1 MSELNSER
9 LIGLVNNASG
19 MDKLL
24 AVMQALRDPNGGCPW
39 DIEQTYQTIL
49 PFTIEEVYEVAESIE
64 DQDFDALRDEL
75 GDLLFQVVFYAQIAR
90 EEGRFDFYQVV
101 EGICD
106 KLVRRHPHVFAE
118 TEFKNEAEL
127 KAAWEAQKHKER
139 IGKDESKS
147 SVLDDIPKALPEL
160 KRAQKIQKRVAKVGF
175 DWENPDQVWEK
186 VEEEIDETKSAF
198 LSGDQNHL
206 EEEVGDLLFAVVNLS
221 RHYGIDADIALRKAN
236 HKFER
241 RFRVVEQNAD
251 SPLAEY
257 SLDELEALWQQAKIQ
272 SDEPKASD

>member
-1 MSELNSER
+1 MSESNSER
-9 LIGLVNNASG
+9 LIGLVNSAGG

-64 DQDFDALRDEL
+64 REDFDALKDEL

-101 EGICD
+101 ESICD

-118 TEFKNEAEL
+118 SEFKNEEEL
-127 KAAWEAQKHKER
+127 KSAWEAQKHRER
-139 IGKDESKS
+139 IAKDENKS

-175 DWENPDQVWEK
+175 DWECPEQVWEK

-198 LSGDQNHL
+198 NSGDKKHL
-206 EEEVGDLLFAVVNLS
+206 EEEIGDLLFAVVNLS
-221 RHYGIDADIALRKAN
+221 RHYNVDADIALRKAN
-236 HKFER
+236 QKFDQ
-241 RFRVVEQNAD
+241 RFRIVEENAD
-251 SPLAEY
+251 KPLAEY
-257 SLDELEALWQQAKIQ
+257 SLDELEELWQKAKI
-272 SDEPKASD
+272 SLDKNKNSV